1 MIETLAYTTNI
12 IIMHIIIIM
21 SSIFLLLVTLLRF
34 AKSSWIN
41 EQLTLTFITDSMPLT
56 IMNGGFTF
64 FSSEKNP
71 KKEEVNRHLKTFSIT

>member
-64 FSSEKNP
+64 FSSEKS
-71 KKEEVNRHLKTFSIT
+71 KKEEV